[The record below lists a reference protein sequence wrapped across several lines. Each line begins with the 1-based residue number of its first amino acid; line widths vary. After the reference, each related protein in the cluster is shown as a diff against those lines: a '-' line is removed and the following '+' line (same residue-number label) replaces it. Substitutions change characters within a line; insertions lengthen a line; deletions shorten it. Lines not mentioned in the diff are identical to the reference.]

1 MPYAPQN
8 TLFIQGVWTIP
19 LPHKHIKALV
29 ADVSMRGTGKIYWN
43 EQNSLMQNF
52 YALLG
57 ASLSLE
63 TKRWS
68 LQVWGKNLTATRY
81 YTFYFMSMGNEFL
94 QRGRPVQAGVTFRIN
109 I

>member
-1 MPYAPQN
+1 MH
-8 TLFIQGVWTIP
+8 F
-19 LPHKHIKALV
+19 
-29 ADVSMRGTGKIYWN
+29 S
-43 EQNSLMQNF
+43 
-52 YALLG
+52 G

-94 QRGRPVQAGVTFRIN
+94 QRGRPVQAGVTSESTYRSRKRAWKLTFCRN
-109 I
+109 D